1 MNVSSP
7 FYICWNRYY
16 SRKSCTWV
24 FHILFCPSRIRTRF
38 SSSFFFLIRFR
49 LFSRWDLRR
58 AAIFISH
65 QRCFVFT
72 KGPDLE
78 KCIIRLMM
86 DPTAYHKIQIESIE
100 PLSVRAFDTD
110 YFFFASP
117 PALLEFKMI
126 ILSKL
131 SNDNN
136 NKILY
141 Q

>member
-1 MNVSSP
+1 MCECFKSFLYLLESLLFTEKLHLGVSHSLLP
-7 FYICWNRYY
+7 VKNKD
-16 SRKSCTWV
+16 SV
-24 FHILFCPSRIRTRF
+24 F
-38 SSSFFFLIRFR
+38 FFFLFLIRFR

-100 PLSVRAFDTD
+100 PFPSGHLILI
-110 YFFFASP
+110 FFFCVSP
-117 PALLEFKMI
+117 SFT
-126 ILSKL
+126 
-131 SNDNN
+131 
-136 NKILY
+136 
-141 Q
+141 